1 MECFIC
7 CEEIN
12 DNNKVITEKDKVYE
26 FCLNCV
32 YHIRDTKIN
41 KFIKD
46 FEKEDC
52 LASIKRMIKK
62 GIPFMVD
69 DNKLFIYHKNK
80 NISFL
85 TSTDIIKK
93 IIDLNY
99 ILINTLDLNDDFIKD
114 EAIKLIY
121 KTFFS

>member
-1 MECFIC
+1 MECLIC

-12 DNNKVITEKDKVYE
+12 DNNKVITEKDKNYD

-32 YHIRDTKIN
+32 YYIQDTKIN

-52 LASIKRMIKK
+52 LTSIKRMIRK

-69 DNKLFIYHKNK
+69 DKNLFIYHKNK

-85 TSTDIIKK
+85 ASTDIIKK
-93 IIDLNY
+93 IIDTNCKL
-99 ILINTLDLNDDFIKD
+99 LSTLDLEDDFIKE
-114 EAIKLIY
+114 EALKIIAGNFIK
-121 KTFFS
+121 

>member
-1 MECFIC
+1 MECIIC
-7 CEEIN
+7 CEEI
-12 DNNKVITEKDKVYE
+12 DNNNQVITENDKIYD

-32 YHIRDTKIN
+32 CYIKETKIN

-69 DNKLFIYHKNK
+69 DNKLSIYHKNK

-85 TSTDIIKK
+85 TSNEIVKK
-93 IIDLNY
+93 IIDINY
-99 ILINTLDLNDDFIKD
+99 KLIDILDLEDDFIKE
-114 EAIKLIY
+114 EALKIITNL
-121 KTFFS
+121 

>member
-1 MECFIC
+1 MECLIC

-12 DNNKVITEKDKVYE
+12 DDNKVVTEKEENYH

-32 YHIRDTKIN
+32 CYIRETKIN

-93 IIDLNY
+93 IIDTNCKL
-99 ILINTLDLNDDFIKD
+99 LCTLDLQDDFIKE
-114 EAIKLIY
+114 EALKIIASL
-121 KTFFS
+121 

>member
-1 MECFIC
+1 MGGYVL
-7 CEEIN
+7 
-12 DNNKVITEKDKVYE
+12 DNFYNRIGQTNWNRLSYMTGSSKSFSDGGMADGGMMA
-26 FCLNCV
+26 NGGS
-32 YHIRDTKIN
+32 
-41 KFIKD
+41 
-46 FEKEDC
+46 

-93 IIDLNY
+93 IIDTNCKL
-99 ILINTLDLNDDFIKD
+99 LSTLDLEDDFIKE
-114 EAIKLIY
+114 EALKIISSL
-121 KTFFS
+121 

>member
-1 MECFIC
+1 MECIIC
-7 CEEIN
+7 CEEIT
-12 DNNKVITEKDKVYE
+12 DSNKVITEKDKVYE

-32 YHIRDTKIN
+32 CYIKDTKIN
-41 KFIKD
+41 KYIKD

-69 DNKLFIYHKNK
+69 DNKLFIYHKNN

-99 ILINTLDLNDDFIKD
+99 KLIRTLDLEDDFIKE
-114 EAIKLIY
+114 EALKIITNL
-121 KTFFS
+121 